1 MRNGTAVRLAR
12 PEYVDQ
18 HSGGGDDVFGQLT
31 ARGLQQMRRRGEE
44 CRRELLK
51 AGGEPALALERGDM
65 KRVAV
70 TCTEFN
76 RTLLSVQSF
85 LHGLVLDHSPPTADE
100 IIIGTRGTDLLLP
113 DPEPRWP
120 GQAAA
125 EEAVWSSEEVLARE
139 ASMMGLRERIAS
151 ILDGEDLLGPPPE
164 KPSTAGAPQ
173 PSWGRLAEILKCL
186 HSYDRLPPSISPEDV
201 DAVVGHGAWRWFT
214 MLSPDH
220 GVVRTASAPAG
231 RALIDACA
239 KAIATPD
246 HSSNTSGDGNTNSS
260 PAVRVYSCHDSTLIG
275 IMQTLGLHSEA
286 WPAYASVLQLQ
297 LLHSQEADMPS
308 TANSSGY
315 YLRASL
321 NGEALTWLGQ
331 SHTAVA
337 TDDGVIVP
345 FEAVRDTLAA
355 AFPAAT
361 GAFEEFW
368 HGSGEHL
375 ALPAEVVGGESPA
388 QVQVGGASTALDSL
402 GPVIVNKDGSLA
414 RIANWHLLT
423 NEEQAA
429 TKRLIGTQNKKRMAT
444 LKVE

>member
-1 MRNGTAVRLAR
+1 MR
-12 PEYVDQ
+12 Q
-18 HSGGGDDVFGQLT
+18 
-31 ARGLQQMRRRGEE
+31 RGEE

-51 AGGEPALALERGDM
+51 AGGEPALALERGDV
-65 KRVAV
+65 KRIAV

-85 LHGLVLDHSPPTADE
+85 LHGLVLDHSSPPTADE

-113 DPEPRWP
+113 DPEPRWR

-125 EEAVWSSEEVLARE
+125 EAAVWDSEEVLARE
-139 ASMMGLRERIAS
+139 ASMTGLRERIAS
-151 ILDGEDLLGPPPE
+151 ILDGEDLLGPPPA
-164 KPSTAGAPQ
+164 KPSTTGAPQ

-214 MLSPDH
+214 LLSPEHD
-220 GVVRTASAPAG
+220 VVRTASAPAG
-231 RALIDACA
+231 RALLDACA
-239 KAIATPD
+239 EAMSTPD
-246 HSSNTSGDGNTNSS
+246 HSGTSGDGGSGSS

-297 LLHSQEADMPS
+297 LLHSQETDAS
-308 TANSSGY
+308 ANLSGY

-321 NGEALTWLGQ
+321 NGETLTWLRQ

-337 TDDGVIVP
+337 TDDGVVVP
-345 FEAVRDTLAA
+345 FEAVRDTLEA

-368 HGSGEHL
+368 QGSDEQLG
-375 ALPAEVVGGESPA
+375 LPAEVGRGENHA
-388 QVQVGGASTALDSL
+388 QVQVGGGSTSLDSL

-414 RIANWHLLT
+414 RIANWQSLT
-423 NEEQAA
+423 AEEQAA
-429 TKRLIGTQNKKRMAT
+429 TKRLIGAQNKKRMAA